1 VVTALLE
8 ATGLV
13 RRYGGRAAVDDVT
26 LQVMPG
32 EVLAIAGPNGAGKST
47 LFRLLLLL
55 ERPDSGEI
63 RLRGEAVRTRSAAAR
78 QRLTGVFQRA
88 VLFTGTVHDNIEY
101 GLRTRRLSRAERV
114 RRVADALD
122 WFELGALAHTSVHAL
137 SGGEAQ
143 RVALARALVTEP
155 DVLLMDEPT
164 AGLDVSMRRRFRR
177 DLEQVGRRH
186 ARSMVF
192 ITHDVEDALAVA
204 DRIAVMEAG
213 RLVQVDT
220 PAQVVLRPATPF
232 VAELTGAELLLHG
245 TVVEV
250 RDGLPGIR
258 LTSDILLWATPVSRA
273 GLPLGSTAVVAYRPE
288 DIVLGADAGHPS
300 SAINRLPAQVAAVVP
315 GGAVVRVLLRLGGN
329 PDLVLTALLTTR
341 SAAALSLSPG
351 TDVTAWIKA
360 TALHAWS
367 RGVERTA
374 QGSAIP

>member
-1 VVTALLE
+1 LVTALLE

-63 RLRGEAVRTRSAAAR
+63 RLGGEPARARSAAAR

-88 VLFTGTVHDNIEY
+88 VLFTGTVHENIEY

-122 WFELGALAHTSVHAL
+122 WFDLGPLARTSVHAL

-186 ARSMVF
+186 AGSMVF
-192 ITHDVEDALAVA
+192 ITHDVEDALGVA

-213 RLVQVDT
+213 RVVQVDT

-232 VAELTGAELLLHG
+232 VAELTGAELLLRG
-245 TVVEV
+245 TVEEV

-258 LTSDILLWATPVSRA
+258 LASDILLWATPMPRT
-273 GLPLGSTAVVAYRPE
+273 GLPMGSGVVVAYRPE
-288 DIVLGADAGHPS
+288 DIVLGADDDRPS

-315 GGAVVRVLLRLGGN
+315 GGAVVRVLLRLGGD
-329 PDLVLTALLTTR
+329 PDLLLTALLTRR

-351 TDVTAWIKA
+351 ADVTAWIKA

-367 RGVERTA
+367 RGV
-374 QGSAIP
+374 